1 MSASSSVLWSDQS
14 RSRKAP
20 VNMAELFESGGLSAA
35 RTHSYLRQKQDITGT
50 IWKGEEKIRPNE
62 FSRRWNWMY
71 LPDSVQKYI
80 PKFIWS
86 QHESEW
92 NKPSV
97 PELLSFTTQFLLTVN
112 LPPQQLSEK
121 KNCPGKRMAVILE
134 DSHWFV

>member
-1 MSASSSVLWSDQS
+1 MSFLV
-14 RSRKAP
+14 
-20 VNMAELFESGGLSAA
+20 V
-35 RTHSYLRQKQDITGT
+35 GT
-50 IWKGEEKIRPNE
+50 ECTFLI
-62 FSRRWNWMY
+62 
-71 LPDSVQKYI
+71 SVQKYI

-121 KNCPGKRMAVILE
+121 KKLSREENGCNFGR
-134 DSHWFV
+134 